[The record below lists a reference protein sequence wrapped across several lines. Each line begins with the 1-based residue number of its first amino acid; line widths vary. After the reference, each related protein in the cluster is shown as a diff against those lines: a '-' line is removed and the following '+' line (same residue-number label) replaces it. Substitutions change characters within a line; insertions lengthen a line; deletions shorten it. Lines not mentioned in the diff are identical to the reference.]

1 MNAPLTLSDGERDT
15 PAAPFPAPAP
25 GVVLVVDDAPDTVRM
40 LCAALAEEGYTV
52 LVATGGEEALSR
64 FELAVPDAVLMD
76 AVMPG
81 LDGFAACR
89 RLKAEP
95 AWAHVPVIFMT
106 GLTET
111 EDIVQG
117 FAAGGTDYVV
127 KPLRVAEVLARLATH
142 VRQAQAVRLAREA
155 VDVGGLGTVL
165 LDGRGRVAWQSPRAA
180 AWLREGRAGEQPASW
195 LAQAA
200 ARCEALASQ
209 GQAAEVRRP
218 GGAPGEPA
226 LVVRHLGAAG
236 LNERMLV
243 LRLDATEAPA
253 GDARRLDSAA
263 LTPRETE
270 VLSWVAKGKTN
281 RDIGEILGMS
291 PRTVN
296 KHLEHVF
303 EKLGVETRA
312 AAAALASRGMGG
324 AWGPR
329 APHYHHAM
337 LSIHKLIP
345 RGRGLAQVLLRRAP
359 TVALDWDVRQK
370 SRFDATDSDGRH
382 LGVVLPRG
390 TVVRDGDVLVAED
403 GSLVRVQAAPQPV
416 MVVRTCPTHGS
427 PFDLARAAYHL
438 GNRHVP
444 LALAS
449 DHLMF
454 EPDPVLAQMLDRMH
468 LIVTETQAGFD
479 PEGGAYG
486 AEAARGHA
494 HGHGH
499 GHAHGHDHGHEHGH
513 AHDHDH
519 GHAHDHDHDHG
530 HEHGHAHDHGHAH
543 AHAGGSCCGHDH
555 APASAPATAP
565 VRGKPLGIAVTAA
578 PAPHVHGPGC
588 GHDHDHGHGHGHGHG
603 HHHGHGHDH

>member
-1 MNAPLTLSDGERDT
+1 MNTARSVPLAPSRPAAADAVAAPLPLLPGV
-15 PAAPFPAPAP
+15 P

-89 RLKAEP
+89 RIKAEP

-142 VRQAQAVRLAREA
+142 VRQAQAV
-155 VDVGGLGTVL
+155 DVGGLGTVL
-165 LDGRGRVAWQSPRAA
+165 LDGQGRVAWQSPRAG

-200 ARCEALASQ
+200 ARCEALAAQ
-209 GQAAEVRRP
+209 GEAAEVRRP
-218 GGAPGEPA
+218 GSAPGEPA

-243 LRLDATEAPA
+243 LRLDAGEPPA

-324 AWGPR
+324 
-329 APHYHHAM
+329 
-337 LSIHKLIP
+337 
-345 RGRGLAQVLLRRAP
+345 
-359 TVALDWDVRQK
+359 T
-370 SRFDATDSDGRH
+370 
-382 LGVVLPRG
+382 
-390 TVVRDGDVLVAED
+390 
-403 GSLVRVQAAPQPV
+403 
-416 MVVRTCPTHGS
+416 
-427 PFDLARAAYHL
+427 
-438 GNRHVP
+438 
-444 LALAS
+444 
-449 DHLMF
+449 
-454 EPDPVLAQMLDRMH
+454 
-468 LIVTETQAGFD
+468 
-479 PEGGAYG
+479 
-486 AEAARGHA
+486 
-494 HGHGH
+494 
-499 GHAHGHDHGHEHGH
+499 
-513 AHDHDH
+513 
-519 GHAHDHDHDHG
+519 
-530 HEHGHAHDHGHAH
+530 
-543 AHAGGSCCGHDH
+543 
-555 APASAPATAP
+555 
-565 VRGKPLGIAVTAA
+565 
-578 PAPHVHGPGC
+578 
-588 GHDHDHGHGHGHGHG
+588 
-603 HHHGHGHDH
+603 